1 MVKYV
6 RLIVHPAYSF
16 NLNWTKSRIKS
27 LSCQMTRE
35 LKRAKYFE
43 LHSSIA
49 EGHIRRTAAAL
60 ADAFRVS
67 EL

>member
-1 MVKYV
+1 
-6 RLIVHPAYSF
+6 
-16 NLNWTKSRIKS
+16 
-27 LSCQMTRE
+27 MTRE